1 MIVLSEKDI
10 QSILT
15 METAIGVVADTMQA
29 VSRGEATLP
38 LRQIMPVGGPN
49 MLGLMPGAMETPG
62 CFGVKLVCLF
72 PENPAH
78 GYSSHQGAMV
88 LFETQHGAAVA
99 MMNAGRLTAVRT
111 AAASAVATRALARE
125 DSSVLAIVGT
135 GEQAEFHLEAML
147 AVRPIRAV
155 RVVGRRPERA
165 EAFVTLA
172 RGHHPDVAFEWGTDV
187 RTAVDG
193 ADIVC
198 TVTAASEPV
207 LFGAWVAPGTH
218 LNVVGASVPSKTEID
233 QDLVVGSALFADYR
247 PSIFAQAGELI
258 GAIEAGRIGTEHVLA
273 EIGEVL
279 AGGHPGRTD
288 AGQITLYRSLGIAAQ
303 DLACA
308 HFCYEAARKRG
319 LGVDAPLD

>member
-10 QSILT
+10 KALLP
-15 METAIGVVADTMQA
+15 MERAIEVITDTMMA
-29 VSRGEATLP
+29 VSRGAATLP
-38 LRQIMPVGGPN
+38 LRQIMPVGGNN
-49 MLGLMPGAMETPG
+49 MLGLMPGAMSDPA

-72 PENPAH
+72 PENPEF

-88 LFETQHGAAVA
+88 LFETRHGAAVA

-111 AAASAVATRALARE
+111 AAASAVATRVLANE
-125 DSSVLAIVGT
+125 DAATLAIVGT

-147 AVRPIRAV
+147 AVRQIRRV
-155 RVVGRRPERA
+155 RIVGRRSERA
-165 EAFVTLA
+165 EAFAALA
-172 RGHHPDVAFEWGTDV
+172 RGRYPGVAFDWGTDV
-187 RTAVDG
+187 KAAVAG

-198 TVTAASEPV
+198 TVTAAAEPI
-207 LFGAWVAPGTH
+207 LFGDWIAPGTH

-233 QDLVVGSALFADYR
+233 QDLVVRSALFADYR
-247 PSIFAQAGELI
+247 PSIFAQAGELV
-258 GAIEAGRIGTEHVLA
+258 GAIEAGRVGKEHVLA

-279 AGGHPGRTD
+279 SGAHPGRTD
-288 AGQITLYRSLGIAAQ
+288 ADQITLYRSLGIAAQ

-308 HFCYEAARKRG
+308 QFCYETAKARG

>member
-1 MIVLSEKDI
+1 MIVLSEKDVRA
-10 QSILT
+10 LLP
-15 METAIGVVADTMQA
+15 METAIEVVAGTMMT
-29 VSRGEATLP
+29 VSAGGATLP

-49 MLGLMPGAMETPG
+49 MLGIMPGAMTDPA
-62 CFGVKLVCLF
+62 CYGVKLVCLF
-72 PENPAH
+72 PENPAF

-88 LFETQHGAAVA
+88 LFEQQHGAAVA

-147 AVRPIRAV
+147 AVRPVRRV

-165 EAFVTLA
+165 EAFVSLA
-172 RGHHPDVAFEWGTDV
+172 RSQHPDVAFEWGTDV
-187 RTAVDG
+187 KTAVEG
-193 ADIVC
+193 ADVVC

-207 LFGAWVAPGTH
+207 LFGAWIAPGTH

-233 QDLVVGSALFADYR
+233 QDLVVRAALFADYR
-247 PSIFAQAGELI
+247 PSIYAQAGELI
-258 GAIEAGRIGTEHVLA
+258 GAIEAGRVGKEHVLA

-279 AGGHPGRTD
+279 AGTHPGRTD

-308 HFCYEAARKRG
+308 HHCYAAAQERG

>member
-1 MIVLSEKDI
+1 MIVLSERDI
-10 QSILT
+10 KALLP
-15 METAIGVVADTMQA
+15 MEQAIEVVAATMMA
-29 VSRGEATLP
+29 VSAGGATLP
-38 LRQIMPVGGPN
+38 LRQIMPVGGGN
-49 MLGLMPGAMETPG
+49 MLGLMPGAMTEPA

-72 PENPAH
+72 PENPAF
-78 GYSSHQGAMV
+78 GFSSHQGAMV
-88 LFETQHGAAVA
+88 LFETMHGAAVA

-125 DSSVLAIVGT
+125 DAATLAIVGT

-147 AVRPIRAV
+147 AVRQIRRV
-155 RVVGRRPERA
+155 RIVGRRPERA
-165 EAFVTLA
+165 EAFVALA
-172 RGHHPDVAFEWGTDV
+172 RSHHPDVTFEWGTDV
-187 RTAVDG
+187 RAAVDG

-198 TVTAASEPV
+198 TVTAAAEPI
-207 LFGAWVAPGTH
+207 LFGGWIQPGTH

-233 QDLVVGSALFADYR
+233 QDLVVRSALFADYR

-258 GAIEAGRIGTEHVLA
+258 GAIEAGRVGKDHVLA

-279 AGGHPGRTD
+279 SGAHTGRTD
-288 AGQITLYRSLGIAAQ
+288 ADQITLYRSLGIAAQ

-308 HFCYEAARKRG
+308 HFCYAAARERG